1 MATSTTRKKSS
12 PRYTKLSA
20 VPSWLEGINDVVD
33 SIQPSKDGSTWS
45 IQLAGGGELECDAPV
60 AMAAGIAVSGK
71 VTEKT
76 ITTLARLSLEHLA
89 RTEAMRL
96 IVSKN
101 PPASAKNLLASL
113 KSALMEPDASR
124 TVVDQLVKD
133 GWIAKVAKKAAKT
146 PATKTVKAATKKPA
160 KKATKKVATTK
171 VAKKTAKKVT
181 KKIVQKPVKK
191 AQK

>member
-89 RTEAMRL
+89 RSEAMRL

-101 PPASAKNLLASL
+101 PPASAQNLLASL

-124 TVVDQLVKD
+124 TVVAQLVKD
-133 GWIAKVAKKAAKT
+133 GWIAKVAKKTA
-146 PATKTVKAATKKPA
+146 KAATKKPA

-171 VAKKTAKKVT
+171 VAKKTAKKAA
-181 KKIVQKPVKK
+181 KKIAKQPVKK
-191 AQK
+191 AKK

>member
-60 AMAAGIAVSGK
+60 AMAAGIA

-191 AQK
+191 AKK